1 MVERNVVVLNL
12 ASPLPG
18 LDRYFRLK
26 IKVKGEVV
34 EDCKP
39 EVGFSHKGLE
49 KTAESMIPI
58 QMPFLASKIDSSS
71 GISGEVAY
79 SIALESALSLK
90 VPERANA
97 IRVVLMEI
105 SRIASHLGW
114 LSNFSLAVG
123 FVTCYHY
130 AQRDR
135 ERALRFI
142 EILTGSRIS
151 PNFCVPGGIKGDI
164 KSNVIFEFLDF
175 LTYLDGRMPE
185 FDLLLTDNKFFRGKV
200 DNIGRIQREHALTLG
215 LTGPNLRACGE
226 RMDIRKI
233 VPYCGYENLN
243 FKVPVGRRGDCF
255 DRYQVRMKEIRES
268 SDILKGILSNMPDG
282 DVYIKPLIDVHS
294 RKIEEYAR
302 VECPH
307 GELGIFIK
315 YDLKEVP
322 TRFKVRTPSLVSV
335 SLLRDAII
343 NQRVSDVGVIVSSFD
358 ICLSEVDR

>member
-1 MVERNVVVLNL
+1 MDERDVVVLNL
-12 ASPLPG
+12 ASPFPG

-26 IKVKGEVV
+26 IRVKGELV
-34 EDCKP
+34 EDCEP
-39 EVGFSHKGLE
+39 EVGFSYKGLE
-49 KTAESMIPI
+49 KAAESMISQQI
-58 QMPFLASKIDSSS
+58 PFLASKIDSSS

-79 SIALESALSLK
+79 AIAVESALSLK

-105 SRIASHLGW
+105 SRIVSHLGW

-142 EILTGSRIS
+142 ELLTGSRIS
-151 PNFCVPGGIKGDI
+151 PNFCVPGGVKGDL
-164 KSNVIFEFLDF
+164 KSSVIFEFLDF
-175 LTYLDGRMPE
+175 LTYLDGRMGE
-185 FDLLLTDNKFFRGKV
+185 FDLLLTENKFFRGKV
-200 DNIGRIQREHALTLG
+200 DNIGRIQRKHAMTLG

-226 RMDIRKI
+226 RMDVRKI
-233 VPYCGYENLN
+233 APYCGYENLN
-243 FKVPVGRRGDCF
+243 FKIPVGRRGDCF

-268 SDILKGILSNMPDG
+268 SDILKSLLSNTPDG

-294 RKIEEYAR
+294 REVEEYAR

-315 YDLKEVP
+315 YDIQDVP
-322 TRFKVRTPSLVSV
+322 TRFKVRTPSLASV
-335 SLLRDAII
+335 SLLKDAMV
-343 NQRVSDVGVIVSSFD
+343 NQRISDVGVIVSSFD